1 MSLHPDFSSSSQPV
15 RKRKHSDD
23 PATAIASGAS
33 TPGHHASPPSHSP
46 SNSSTPPSSLPSMS
60 ASPCTAKPLDDDD
73 PEHGLSDAEQERGP
87 AQVRDGGVLDH
98 HLKRSKVYDLEYL
111 DENGDHP
118 IVIADDEYGNDQV
131 YYDNNGAY
139 SGGRLD
145 DRLYDDVTSNQAD
158 DEDSIVEVYGGSP
171 GPSNSS
177 SSFGDA
183 TVRRAASPA
192 ASHASGDSDT
202 TITPNRIRLAESQ
215 ARASDSRLESST
227 ASRPRSSATPTTS
240 LEQERAAH
248 RTPTRVNDPNVEEV
262 IEVIDLT
269 RPERRTN
276 YPRGDSL
283 PRVPGLSPQHSF
295 NLPTLQRLVSRS
307 SESMERSQP
316 RRANNSNSSIDVHE
330 IPDDDDEAENDQ
342 DDDRFGS
349 NTVRIDSDVHEVQ
362 LDPHHPWARG
372 PIQLILS
379 PERSEEDQY
388 LEGQR
393 QRQLEDAIVVDD
405 HLTQIDY
412 EDIESDSELEDL
424 QVQENAEVEDDGV
437 TAQQVDQEVNWILNL
452 RRAGIMSPPR
462 GTPRREPSSRGH
474 TPYRSPSFEA
484 RRYSFEARPSPFPTA
499 PRRSATPGSRHHR
512 FSPVARHPSPV
523 PLILRTPSQPR
534 SPPPRSSTQS
544 FASAFASGVSTLVA
558 STTASASPKTHKCQ
572 HGTVEAEDISESWAR
587 QNLRC
592 SICMEVMV
600 VPTMVRC
607 GHAFCRECILR
618 ALDLAKIC
626 PMCRFPTTKNKLQE
640 LEFFKGS
647 AAIPNADPVEGGS
660 RSTMDG
666 NGVGVL
672 IGGNDKK
679 T

>member
-1 MSLHPDFSSSSQPV
+1 
-15 RKRKHSDD
+15 
-23 PATAIASGAS
+23 
-33 TPGHHASPPSHSP
+33 
-46 SNSSTPPSSLPSMS
+46 MS

-171 GPSNSS
+171 GLSNSS

-192 ASHASGDSDT
+192 ASHASGDSNT

-437 TAQQVDQEVNWILNL
+437 TAQQVDQECVRK
-452 RRAGIMSPPR
+452 RRIDSGCIHNSISIPKDTQVSARDG
-462 GTPRREPSSRGH
+462 GGGGYFRELGEAESSVQYLYGGDGGADDGAMW
-474 TPYRSPSFEA
+474 PCVL
-484 RRYSFEARPSPFPTA
+484 
-499 PRRSATPGSRHHR
+499 SRMY
-512 FSPVARHPSPV
+512 
-523 PLILRTPSQPR
+523 L
-534 SPPPRSSTQS
+534 
-544 FASAFASGVSTLVA
+544 ASAGFSKDLSDVSV
-558 STTASASPKTHKCQ
+558 SYDEEQTA
-572 HGTVEAEDISESWAR
+572 GT
-587 QNLRC
+587 
-592 SICMEVMV
+592 
-600 VPTMVRC
+600 
-607 GHAFCRECILR
+607 
-618 ALDLAKIC
+618 
-626 PMCRFPTTKNKLQE
+626 
-640 LEFFKGS
+640 
-647 AAIPNADPVEGGS
+647 
-660 RSTMDG
+660 
-666 NGVGVL
+666 GVL
-672 IGGNDKK
+672 
-679 T
+679 